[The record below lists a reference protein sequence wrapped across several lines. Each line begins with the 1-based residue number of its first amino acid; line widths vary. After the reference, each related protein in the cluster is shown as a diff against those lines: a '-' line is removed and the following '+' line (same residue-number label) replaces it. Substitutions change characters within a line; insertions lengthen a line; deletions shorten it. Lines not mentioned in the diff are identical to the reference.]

1 MSAATA
7 VRLVARREIVER
19 AREKSFLVSTG
30 ITVVIVVLIAVLP
43 NLLGLGGEERYTVG
57 VADPRLA
64 ATGAAAERGAAA
76 FDAEVTVERVAPAE
90 VDAALSDG
98 ELDAVLTPEG
108 IRTQDET
115 DSDVV
120 SILQAASRDARAQ
133 AALEQAGLS
142 GSEQQSALAPA
153 PLAVTTVE
161 AQDPNADAKSA
172 FAFVAVLVLFGQ
184 LLVYGIWVATGIVEE
199 KTSRVIEVLLSTVKP
214 SHLLAG
220 KIIGL
225 GLLGLAQI
233 LVVTAVGLGAAAA
246 AGAIEL
252 DADVVSAALLALAW
266 FVVGYAFYACAY
278 ACAGALVPR
287 QEELQS
293 ALDAAEHD
301 RADLLLRGL
310 RGDPG
315 SRGDGREGHDLH
327 PVRGADD
334 HAAPDRA
341 GRGVGVRD
349 RRGAGGDARG
359 DRAAGAFGG
368 PHLPGRGAA
377 DGLGGQAARGVAG
390 GSRLMP

>member
-293 ALDAAEHD
+293 ALTPLNTIVLISYFAAFAVIQDPEGTVAKVTTYIPFVAPITMPP
-301 RADLLLRGL
+301 RIALGAASAFEIAAALVVTLAATALLVPLAARIYQGAVLRTGSAVKL
-310 RGDPG
+310 R
-315 SRGDGREGHDLH
+315 E
-327 PVRGADD
+327 AW
-334 HAAPDRA
+334 
-341 GRGVGVRD
+341 
-349 RRGAGGDARG
+349 
-359 DRAAGAFGG
+359 RAARA
-368 PHLPGRGAA
+368 
-377 DGLGGQAARGVAG
+377 
-390 GSRLMP
+390 